1 MFDSFWIWPFIS
13 GAGIALLLGL
23 AGATLFLRSAIWQG
37 LVVGQS
43 AAAGGVLASVMAL
56 PLVPVALLFS
66 ALVSLLTRRKAKLQ
80 QERLLLAFLL
90 CGALLTLL
98 IINIPKAS
106 VAASRWLEG
115 DVYFIT
121 QQDSL
126 WLLLPIIM
134 LVAGYST
141 LQRVWQHSQ
150 ITPDR
155 GSTLRPSRWGFLFE
169 AFWQLLLI
177 VLGCLF
183 LGLSAALFLLLL
195 PAWIAAFVVR
205 GFKPFLLLS
214 SLISLV
220 LFAISWAVAL
230 VLDQPFSPILILFG
244 SFCAL
249 LIYLLKQLITTKK

>member
-1 MFDSFWIWPFIS
+1 MLDSFWIWPFIS
-13 GAGIALLLGL
+13 GASIAFLLGL

-90 CGALLTLL
+90 CGALMTLL
-98 IINIPKAS
+98 IVNIPQAS

-121 QQDSL
+121 RQDSL
-126 WLLLPIIM
+126 WLLIPIMM
-134 LVAGYST
+134 LAVGYST

-150 ITPDR
+150 IMPDR
-155 GSTLRPSRWGFLFE
+155 GCAPRLSRWRFLFE

-183 LGLSAALFLLLL
+183 LGLPAALFLILL
-195 PAWIAAFVVR
+195 PAWIAAFVAN

-220 LFAISWAVAL
+220 LFVISWAVAL
-230 VLDQPFSPILILFG
+230 DLDQPFSPILILLG
-244 SFCAL
+244 SSFAL
-249 LIYLLKQLITTKK
+249 LIYLLKPFFMTKK